1 MSTTIVSHMRPDLD
15 ACTASWLIKRFYPG
29 FSQADIAFVPVGKT
43 LNGEEVDSKPNVI
56 HVDTGFGRFD
66 HHQFKERSSAAL
78 RIFEYLKTKRTLS
91 PLAEKVLER
100 LVEVVTAIDNFE
112 ESSYPNPTADF
123 YDCALHQLIE
133 GYKASQKEDEKV
145 MVYAFDGL
153 ESFFTILKHKVRAE
167 TDIAEGV
174 DFTIG
179 KFSCLGLLTRN
190 EEAVTLAQKQG
201 FALVIRKDPKTQRAR
216 IKVRPDVS
224 LTLEKVYD
232 AISKKDRV
240 GYWFFHKSGKM
251 VLNGSS
257 KNPDSKPTSLTLQ
270 ELIQLTS
277 LSLEEQ

>member
-1 MSTTIVSHMRPDLD
+1 MRPDLD
-15 ACTASWLIKRFYPG
+15 ACTASWLIQKFYPG
-29 FSQADIAFVPVGKT
+29 FAHADFSFVPVGKT

-78 RIFEYLKTKRTLS
+78 KIFTFLKEKSLLS
-91 PLAEKVLER
+91 PLTEKVLER

-123 YDCALHQLIE
+123 YDCLLHQLIE
-133 GYKASQKEDEKV
+133 GYKASQKVDEKV
-145 MVYAFDGL
+145 LLYAFDGL
-153 ESFFTILKHKVRAE
+153 NSFFTILKHKVRAE
-167 TDIAEGV
+167 TDISEGV

-179 KFSCLGLLTRN
+179 THPCLGMLTRN

-224 LTLEKVYD
+224 ITLEKVYD
-232 AISKKDRV
+232 AICKKDTS

-257 KNPDSKPTSLTLQ
+257 KNPDSKPTTLTLQ
-270 ELIQLTS
+270 ELIHLTLES
-277 LSLEEQ
+277 LKG